1 MWMIT
6 HTIYL
11 GERQYDKRWIDRM
24 DRMNVYGLICRNHDK
39 YIENVDFFYEFF
51 VTLYLIGQ
59 KTYLSS
65 LYKLF

>member
-1 MWMIT
+1 MIDDRWMIT

-39 YIENVDFFYEFF
+39 YIEDLLTPSIRDELDSYCC
-51 VTLYLIGQ
+51 
-59 KTYLSS
+59 
-65 LYKLF
+65 